1 MGRTVAQNPRLR
13 FLAYAAVY
21 IFWGGS
27 FLAVREIVVA
37 APPFFSAGFRFFIAG
52 LVLILWGRFAGADF
66 PATVELR
73 STALLGFIM
82 FTVNYACL
90 FWAEQTVASGY
101 AAIIASTVPMW
112 VFAGEWLILRTLE
125 PSFAALSGI
134 VLGISGVAVLVVPGS
149 SSGGLTTP
157 AVALLAGALCWAG
170 GTIWSRR
177 LPLPKSRHASAGLQM
192 TFGGLFQL
200 VFSLL
205 MGEYGRVPGTIAHW
219 NLRLTFDMVYLIA
232 AASIAAF
239 LAYVWLIDHEPAS
252 RVTSHAYVNPLIAV
266 ILGASLAGER
276 LARIQIVGAALVL
289 SGVVVTLSIG
299 RRVLRTR
306 SAV

>member
-1 MGRTVAQNPRLR
+1 MPRCTYFGAGRFSRCAKSWLR
-13 FLAYAAVY
+13 
-21 IFWGGS
+21 
-27 FLAVREIVVA
+27 
-37 APPFFSAGFRFFIAG
+37 PHPFFSAGFRFFIAG
-52 LVLILWGRFAGADF
+52 LVLILWGRFASADF

-192 TFGGLFQL
+192 TFGGR
-200 VFSLL
+200 SNSSSPAD
-205 MGEYGRVPGTIAHW
+205 GRTGRLPGAIAHW

>member
-1 MGRTVAQNPRLR
+1 M
-13 FLAYAAVY
+13 Y

-73 STALLGFIM
+73 STALLGLIM

-90 FWAEQTVASGY
+90 FWAEQMVASGY

-134 VLGISGVAVLVVPGS
+134 VLGISGVAVRGS
-149 SSGGLTTP
+149 RQFFRRPHHTRGGS
-157 AVALLAGALCWAG
+157 ACWRALLG
-170 GTIWSRR
+170 RR
-177 LPLPKSRHASAGLQM
+177 NDLEPPAAFAKSRHVSRVWQI
-192 TFGGLFQL
+192 TFGGLYQL

-205 MGEYGRVPGTIAHW
+205 MGEYGRVPGAIAHW
-219 NLRLTFDMVYLIA
+219 NLRLTLDMVYLIA

-252 RVTSHAYVNPLIAV
+252 CVRVMLT
-266 ILGASLAGER
+266 
-276 LARIQIVGAALVL
+276 
-289 SGVVVTLSIG
+289 
-299 RRVLRTR
+299 
-306 SAV
+306 